1 MLYLLP
7 LPPGKKIAVATSH
20 SMKDNSLEMKLLAA
34 YDAHADAIFRHCYF
48 KTSERELAQDMTQ
61 DVFLKAWSYMQRQH
75 QILNM
80 RAFLY
85 RLADNLVI
93 DWYRKRKPQS
103 LDVLLDAG
111 FEPAGADSKI
121 EEQTEVSLALAKLHE
136 LGEDD
141 QKLITWRFVEDLSPR
156 EIGTIIDQ
164 SENVVS
170 VRIHRAIKR
179 LRDLLQ

>member
-1 MLYLLP
+1 
-7 LPPGKKIAVATSH
+7 
-20 SMKDNSLEMKLLAA
+20 MKDNSLEMKLLRA

-48 KTSERELAQDMTQ
+48 KTSERELAQDLTQ
-61 DVFLKAWSYMQRQH
+61 DVFLKAWSYMQQERP
-75 QILNM
+75 ILNT

-93 DWYRKRKPQS
+93 DWYRKRKSQS
-103 LDVLLDAG
+103 LDVLLETG

-121 EEQTEVSLALAKLHE
+121 EDQAEISLALAKLRE
-136 LGEDD
+136 LGADD

-156 EIGTIIDQ
+156 EIAEILDE

-170 VRIHRAIKR
+170 VRIHRALKK
-179 LRDLLQ
+179 LKSLLQ

>member
-7 LPPGKKIAVATSH
+7 LLHGKKITVATSH
-20 SMKDNSLEMKLLAA
+20 SMKDNSLEMKLLTA

-48 KTSERELAQDMTQ
+48 KTGERELAQDLTQ

-75 QILNM
+75 PILNM

-93 DWYRKRKPQS
+93 DWYRKRKSPS

-121 EEQTEVSLALAKLHE
+121 EEQTEVSLVLAKLRE

-141 QKLITWRFVEDLSPR
+141 QKLITWRFVEDLSPG
-156 EIGTIIDQ
+156 EIAEILDE
-164 SENVVS
+164 SENTVS
-170 VRIHRAIKR
+170 VRLHRAVKR
-179 LRDLLQ
+179 LRALLQ